1 MSALFTRR
9 RTLHGCVGSIPHSR
23 FPIPHSPLSS
33 GFTLIE
39 VLIALVVIALAL
51 LALTRTAG
59 IEVRAHDALRER
71 TLAGWVA
78 ANVLAETRLARAP
91 PPTGRSDGR
100 VEFGGRRWHWA
111 RDVQPTPNPQ
121 IRRIDVQVFAG
132 EATAASATVS
142 GFAG

>member
-1 MSALFTRR
+1 MLRPQPSALGPR
-9 RTLHGCVGSIPHSR
+9 LA
-23 FPIPHSPLSS
+23 

-78 ANVLAETRLARAP
+78 ANVLAETRLARAL

-100 VEFGGRRWHWA
+100 VEFGGRRWHWS
-111 RDVQPTPNPQ
+111 RDVQSTPNPQ

-132 EATAASATVS
+132 EATAASATLS